1 MPGSHVIWSKVSQ
14 NIVELAKNKLLIA
27 KGFRT
32 RGSQFDKD
40 FNDGPPG
47 GNTVTVKKPFRSTIR
62 EGWQWNGQ
70 NVNRQSTTITA
81 DQVFGADLNL
91 DPDEQALYAER
102 NWSEFRKNV
111 INPIASQIAWEV
123 DLRAARFGKLW
134 TSMVTSALGTTPT
147 TSDAYMACRA
157 RLTEMGAM
165 ATPRQKTLAVTP
177 AMMQAWISG
186 TPNLLSLF
194 YIDPVKKAFND
205 GYIGHYGDFDV
216 VESMSLQNHTSGVW
230 ATVATGVTVAT
241 SNQSGSTINLAAT
254 TGDTLKAGDK
264 ISIANVGA
272 VNPMSREYLG
282 YDRQFTVL
290 QDITAAASAFTGVQI
305 DPPIVGPGSA
315 YQNVTALP
323 VAAAVVTLLPG
334 TSMTNATA
342 KSGKFGMAFTDEAF
356 AMVSVDVPQPKTG
369 FEMIGSAE
377 DDDTGLK
384 FAMLC
389 WFDPKTL
396 QKCWRWDVYIGF
408 GALRPSESS
417 ILIGSAR

>member
-1 MPGSHVIWSKVSQ
+1 MAGSHVIWNKVSA

-32 RGSQFDKD
+32 RGSQYDKD
-40 FNDGPPG
+40 FNEGPPG
-47 GNTVTVKKPFRSTIR
+47 GNTITVKKPFRSTIR

-70 NVNRQSTTITA
+70 NVVRQSTTITA

-102 NWSEFRKNV
+102 SWPEFKRNV
-111 INPIASQIAWEV
+111 INPIAAQIATEC

-147 TSDAYMACRA
+147 TADALAAPRS

-165 ATPRQKTLAVTP
+165 ITPRQKTMAITP

-216 VESMSLQNHTSGVW
+216 VESMSLQPHTTGVW
-230 ATVATGVTVAT
+230 ATVATGVTVLT
-241 SNQSGSTINLAAT
+241 SNQSGATINFAAT
-254 TGDTLKAGDK
+254 TGDTIKAGDK
-264 ISIANVGA
+264 ISIASVNA
-272 VNPMSREYLG
+272 VNPMTRESLG
-282 YDRQFTVL
+282 YNRQFTVL

-315 YQNVTALP
+315 YQNVDALP
-323 VAAAVVTLLPG
+323 LAAGIVTLMPG
-334 TSMTNATA
+334 TSMSNAAA
-342 KSGKFGMAFTDEAF
+342 KSGKFGMAYTDEAF

-377 DDDTGLK
+377 DPETGLK

-396 QKCWRWDVYIGF
+396 TKCWRWDVYLGL
-408 GALRPSESS
+408 GALRASESS
-417 ILIGSAR
+417 ILIGTAR